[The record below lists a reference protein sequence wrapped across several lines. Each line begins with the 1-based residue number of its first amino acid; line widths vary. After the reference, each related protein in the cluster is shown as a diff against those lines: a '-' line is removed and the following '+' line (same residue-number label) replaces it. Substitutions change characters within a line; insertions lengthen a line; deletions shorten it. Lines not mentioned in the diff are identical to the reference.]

1 MFKTIRITI
10 LLVILAL
17 VGANTVLTQ
26 LRSTNWNSP
35 LFVAI
40 HPINGDGSDKTE
52 RYINRLKGDD
62 FAPLEAFF
70 AEQAIAYGVLA
81 SIPVLVNLGDRLE
94 SRPPA
99 LPESSNVLSVMIW
112 SLKFRYWSW
121 QMKKGSQYPGA
132 DVHLYVLYNDPD
144 QVPELQHSVGLQ
156 KGMAGIVN
164 AYGDRR
170 YAGSNKVVMAHELLH
185 TLGATDKYDPASGL
199 PFYPQ
204 GYAEPERLPLYP
216 QRYAEIMGGHIAL
229 TEASSQMPKGLSQ
242 VVIGRQTADEINW

>member
-1 MFKTIRITI
+1 MFKILRITI

-17 VGANTVLTQ
+17 VGANTILTQ
-26 LRSTNWNSP
+26 LRSTDWNSP

-40 HPINGDGSDKTE
+40 HPINGDDSDKTE
-52 RYINRLKGDD
+52 RYISKLKSDD

-70 AEQAIAYGVLA
+70 AEQATAYGVPV
-81 SIPVLVNLGDRLE
+81 SIPVIVNLDDRLE
-94 SRPPA
+94 TQPPA
-99 LPESSNVLSVMIW
+99 LPESNNMLSIMIW

-121 QMKKGSQYPGA
+121 QMTKSSQYPGA
-132 DVHLYVLYNDPD
+132 DVHLYVLYNDPE

-170 YAGSNKVVMAHELLH
+170 YSGSNKVVMAHELLH
-185 TLGATDKYDPASGL
+185 TLGASDKYDPASGL

-204 GYAEPERLPLYP
+204 GYGEPEKQPLYP
-216 QRYAEIMGGHIAL
+216 QRYAEVMGGHIAL
-229 TEASSQMPKGLSQ
+229 SESTSQMPKGLSQ
-242 VVIGRQTADEINW
+242 VVVGRQTAEEINW